1 MENYRMA
8 DSFMHNHQS
17 ALDSQREEAAINWRF
32 PEPDNDD
39 IYERLYEEEVQESL
53 DRLEKLGFKD
63 IKESDLD
70 TESIEEAVRK
80 KFDELP
86 EPGDYDD

>member
-1 MENYRMA
+1 MA

-17 ALDSQREEAAINWRF
+17 ALDSQREEAAIKWRF

-80 KFDELP
+80 KFEELP
-86 EPGDYDD
+86 EPGDYDDL

>member
-1 MENYRMA
+1 
-8 DSFMHNHQS
+8 MHNHQS

-53 DRLEKLGFKD
+53 YRLEKLGFKD

>member
-1 MENYRMA
+1 
-8 DSFMHNHQS
+8 MHNHQS

-63 IKESDLD
+63 FKESDLD

>member
-1 MENYRMA
+1 MT

>member
-1 MENYRMA
+1 M
-8 DSFMHNHQS
+8 DSFMHNHQA

-70 TESIEEAVRK
+70 TESIEAAVRK

-86 EPGDYDD
+86 EPLDNS

>member
-1 MENYRMA
+1 MA
-8 DSFMHNHQS
+8 DSFMHNHQA

-80 KFDELP
+80 KFEELP